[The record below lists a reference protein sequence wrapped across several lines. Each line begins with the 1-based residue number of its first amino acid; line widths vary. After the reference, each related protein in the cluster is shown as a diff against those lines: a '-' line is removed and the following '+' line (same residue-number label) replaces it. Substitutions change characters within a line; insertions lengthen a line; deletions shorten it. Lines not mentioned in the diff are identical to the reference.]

1 MDSWAQAPKGVVVAG
16 THSGCGKTTVSL
28 ALMAAYAR
36 RSVTVQPFKVGPD
49 FIDPGLH
56 RAATGRASHN
66 LDGWMLG
73 YDRCRSIYARHSWD
87 VELTIVEGVMGLFD
101 GASGADETGSTAEM
115 AKWLGM
121 PVLLVVDASSMAR
134 SVAALVQGFATYDPD
149 LRLAGVVFN
158 RVGGERH
165 RELIWEAMTRCPKCQ
180 GIPILGFM
188 PRSEGLELPE
198 RHLGLHTAEEGA
210 LTQGRID
217 ALVAWVEK
225 HIELSRLLQLL
236 PRPALVDAADSDTP
250 PRYNVRI
257 GVARDR
263 AFCFY
268 YPENLRILEACG
280 AELVFFSPMEDASL
294 PENLDGLYLGGGY
307 PELYA
312 ARLSSNREM
321 RRAVHSFA
329 RAGKPVY
336 AECGGFMYLMDE
348 LQTEDGP
355 FPMTGV
361 FAMQCV
367 MNSGLRSLGYREI
380 VTRRASLLGPA
391 WTMLRGHEFHYSH
404 RAGEDERVSC
414 IYKVMDRRGWLPC
427 PEGYMRD
434 NVLGSY
440 IHLHFGSNPAAAA
453 SFVAACAGE
462 FPRDRDAD

>member
-1 MDSWAQAPKGVVVAG
+1 MDSMTQAPRGVVVAG

-28 ALMAAYAR
+28 ALMAAFAR
-36 RSVTVQPFKVGPD
+36 RSITVQPFKVGPD

-56 RAATGRASHN
+56 KAATGRASHN

-73 YDRCRSIYARHSWD
+73 RDRCRSLYARHAWD
-87 VELTIVEGVMGLFD
+87 AELAVVEGVMGLFD
-101 GASGADETGSTAEM
+101 GASGADESGSTAEM

-121 PVLLVVDASSMAR
+121 PVLLVVDARSMSR

-149 LRLAGVVFN
+149 VRLAGVVFN
-158 RVGGERH
+158 RVGSESH
-165 RELIWEAMTRCPKCQ
+165 RELIWEAMAHCPKCQ
-180 GIPILGFM
+180 GIPVLGFL
-188 PRSEGLELPE
+188 PRSEGLELPA
-198 RHLGLHTAEEGA
+198 RHLGLHTAEEGV
-210 LTQGRID
+210 LTQERLD
-217 ALVAWVEK
+217 ALVEWAEK
-225 HIELSRLLQLL
+225 HIELSRVLQIL
-236 PRPALVDAADSDTP
+236 PRPQLVDAADSAP
-250 PRYNVRI
+250 PPKHRVRI

-280 AELVFFSPMEDASL
+280 AELVLFSPMESKNL

-321 RRAVHSFA
+321 RRAVHAFA

-355 FPMTGV
+355 YPMTGV

-367 MNSGLRSLGYREI
+367 MNHELRSLGYREV
-380 VTRRASLLGPA
+380 VTRGASPLGPA
-391 WTMLRGHEFHYSH
+391 WTMLKGHEFHYSH
-404 RAGEDERVSC
+404 RLGDDESARC
-414 IYKVMDRRGWLPC
+414 IYKVMDRRGWLPGQ
-427 PEGYMRD
+427 EGFLRD

-440 IHLHFGSNPAAAA
+440 IHLHFGSNPEAAA

-462 FPRDRDAD
+462 FPRDSDAD